1 MQIDYVEFCGALSA
15 LIAAVRAEQ
24 EAAAERLQRLAEEV
38 REKSAGLFP
47 PFEHGTRTGAVRQS
61 WGERRRVQRWI
72 GSESQVVAA
81 LAATTTLERPCS

>member
-38 REKSAGLFP
+38 REKTAGLFP
-47 PFEHGTRTGAVRQS
+47 RIEHGTRAGAVRHR
-61 WGERRRVQRWI
+61 G
-72 GSESQVVAA
+72 GTA
-81 LAATTTLERPCS
+81 